1 MEKLPQVLLNH
12 QVGGGVVNDFD
23 DPDLLPPPEPPLD
36 PVGVAIV
43 MALATLALA
52 VGIGGCLYLCR

>member
-1 MEKLPQVLLNH
+1 MN
-12 QVGGGVVNDFD
+12 NFD

-43 MALATLALA
+43 LALATLALA
-52 VGIGGCLYLCR
+52 VGIGGCLYLAGN